1 MPNHEGP
8 TEPGPPS
15 DPSDP
20 TQPIRPTQPGKEPI
34 PERVRRPIVVPRPE
48 STIAGL
54 PRAFAVAA
62 AIALVIALV
71 AGFLIGRSVGGDGE
85 PAGEAAARGGGRCGK
100 ALTLS
105 QQLIELQKLAVTNR
119 TQLAQAIALEDEG
132 QVAELTS
139 AFEELAPA
147 LQEAEAGVGAAI
159 ERCRNRRGKGEKGE
173 RGGAGKGGRGNA

>member
-15 DPSDP
+15 DPSGP
-20 TQPIRPTQPGKEPI
+20 TQPIRPTQAGKEPI
-34 PERVRRPIVVPRPE
+34 PERVRHPIVVPRPE

-62 AIALVIALV
+62 VIALVVALV

-85 PAGEAAARGGGRCGK
+85 PAGEAAARRGGRCGK

-105 QQLIELQKLAVTNR
+105 LQLIELQKVALANR

-132 QVAELTS
+132 QVAEVTS
-139 AFEELAPA
+139 TFEELAPA
-147 LQEAEAGVGAAI
+147 LQEAEAGLGAAI
-159 ERCRNRRGKGEKGE
+159 EKCRDRRDKAGKGE
-173 RGGAGKGGRGNA
+173 RGGGGGQGNA